1 MRTTPLIPS
10 MPFPINRKEPAAV
23 RPETFAVC
31 LVLTCS
37 LQIMENLLPKI
48 PIFPWLR
55 LGLAY
60 WVLLPFLIRFGV
72 RQALLLF
79 LFRNLITLIYGGQIF
94 SSFLISTSAGL
105 LSLSVFGTVGR
116 LFLIRNKIGLIGLS
130 VLLACS
136 FNINQLVIV
145 DFLLIR
151 HRDFYFQLA
160 PILFWSAVSGSLIA
174 ALVYKSRHVLDRLF
188 SKSYSLSKSVAE
200 LNEASLKSS
209 EKLSAAVSM
218 IVFCSLFFFN
228 NWKIQA
234 IYLVVL
240 VVVTRFKNIRLL
252 KHSWPFYFYIAWLH
266 LFRTEGVYVFR
277 EWITAEGLDSFLYY
291 AFRTTNI
298 IVCGQW
304 FARYVPALLK
314 SIKTNRFL
322 EGTGFALPV
331 LPAIFGLSIAMG
343 KELLQKVKSREFNE
357 LLDPI
362 IERLLEE
369 FKEIERRRNH

>member
-1 MRTTPLIPS
+1 MIPS
-10 MPFPINRKEPAAV
+10 MPFPTDLDKPAV
-23 RPETFAVC
+23 VKPETFAVC

-60 WVLLPFLIRFGV
+60 WIVLPFLIRFGIG
-72 RQALLLF
+72 QALFLF
-79 LFRNLITLIYGGQIF
+79 LFRNLVTLIYGGQIF

-105 LSLSVFGTVGR
+105 ISLTVFGLVGR
-116 LFLIRNKIGLIGLS
+116 YFFIRNRIGLIGLS

-160 PILFWSAVSGSLIA
+160 PILFWSAISGSLIA
-174 ALVYKSRHVLDRLF
+174 VLVYKSRNVLHRLF
-188 SKSYSLSKSVAE
+188 TEDYTLPGSGPGLKGTI
-200 LNEASLKSS
+200 LNRY
-209 EKLSAAVSM
+209 EKLSLIAATV
-218 IVFCSLFFFN
+218 VFCSMFFFGS
-228 NWKIQA
+228 WKIQM
-234 IYLVVL
+234 IYLAGL
-240 VVVTRFKNIRLL
+240 VIVTRFKNIRLL

-266 LFRTEGVYVFR
+266 LFRSDGVYILG
-277 EWITAEGLDSFLYY
+277 EWITAEGMDSFLYY
-291 AFRTTNI
+291 TLRTTNI
-298 IVCGQW
+298 IICGQW
-304 FARYVPALLK
+304 FARYIPALLK
-314 SIKTNRFL
+314 GVKANRFL
-322 EGTGFALPV
+322 EGTSYALPV

-343 KELLQKVKSREFNE
+343 KELLQKVKSRDFNK

-362 IERLLEE
+362 IERLLAE
-369 FKEIERRRNH
+369 FKEIERKPLER